1 MTNAGT
7 ARIDHLL
14 TYVPDLGSA
23 GALFERM
30 GFYLSPVSHI
40 ESMGIANR
48 MILMQPKSAGQ
59 ANFIELMS
67 PYDRGML
74 PMVMQKVLSGDAGL
88 RSMVLVAPEIEAF
101 HGLMLEQG
109 FASAPPAHA
118 KREWKIPGEA
128 SVFPEFDVIFP
139 VEMALR
145 FNACKYYN
153 LHLYLR
159 EDWTCHPNSALRLTK
174 VIAVAEKPADFEVFS
189 RLFGHEG
196 QNGENGSC
204 VYPSGEIVLEILRP
218 QTVEDRFGLAPP
230 RTEAGY
236 LGYEI
241 EVRSIEQLRGALK
254 NGDVPFH
261 ERGNTVCVEP
271 DVGLGCL
278 IVFSEAE
285 AVSPC
290 PTTDQN

>member
-48 MILMQPKSAGQ
+48 MILMQPQSAGQ

-67 PYDRGML
+67 PYDRGIL
-74 PMVMQKVLSGDAGL
+74 PMAMQAVLSGDAGI

-109 FASAPPAHA
+109 FESAPPAHA

-139 VEMALR
+139 VDMALR

-159 EDWTCHPNSALRLTK
+159 EDWTRHPNGALRITK
-174 VIAVAEKPADFEVFS
+174 VLAIAENPSEFEVFS
-189 RLFGHEG
+189 RLFGYDG
-196 QNGENGSC
+196 QGGENGSR
-204 VYPSGEIVLEILRP
+204 VYPSGDITLEILRP
-218 QTVEDRFGLAPP
+218 ETVHKRFGVELPH
-230 RTEAGY
+230 AGAQY

-241 EVRSIEQLRGALK
+241 EVASLDQLRDALK
-254 NGDVPFH
+254 GGDVPFH
-261 ERGNTVCVEP
+261 ERGNTVCVAP
-271 DVGLGCL
+271 DVGLGSL
-278 IVFSEAE
+278 IVFSGPERLSLHPGA
-285 AVSPC
+285 
-290 PTTDQN
+290 DQN